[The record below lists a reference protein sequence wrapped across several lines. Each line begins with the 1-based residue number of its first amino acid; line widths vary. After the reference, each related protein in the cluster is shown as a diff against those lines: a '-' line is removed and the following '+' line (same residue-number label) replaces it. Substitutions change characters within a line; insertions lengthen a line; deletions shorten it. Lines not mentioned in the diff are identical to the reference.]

1 MFLEQQIISE
11 IVLKGH
17 VTLKTHTPDVKTCSC
32 SQRLLEDNNA
42 VRDTHTCRNGYTCG
56 YYA

>member
-42 VRDTHTCRNGYTCG
+42 VRDTHTHL
-56 YYA
+56 